1 MDTLQLHEQIVRH
14 YQDYIQSFIDIE
26 DDDIRDTVIAK
37 LGEGKLWPPP
47 LVQFNPAFEPGSSVK
62 RLVERGLLHLEVE
75 KVFNGY
81 QLYTHQVEA
90 IRLGAIPR
98 SFVVTSGTGS
108 GKSVTYLGSIFNH
121 LFKEGHGT
129 GIRAILVYPMNALI
143 NSQIE
148 ELGKF
153 ARNYREQTGKDFPL
167 SYASYTGQTLR
178 EDRIKVLE
186 SPPDIL
192 LTNYMMLELL
202 LTRQTERTLRD
213 SIYSNL
219 RFLVFDE
226 LHTYRGRQGAD
237 VSMLIRRIRGRA
249 KHTVT
254 SIGTSATMASKGS
267 TVDQKATIASVAQ
280 TIFGEEFEPNQII
293 AETLA
298 RSVAPDNSI
307 PDSAAL
313 SSAVQAGIDPS
324 QPEKNLA
331 THATAVWLEN
341 HIALRE
347 EVLEDTKVKLRRGQ
361 PRSLPEIAA
370 DLANASGTAP
380 ERCTIHLLQLLT
392 WISRVNLNLLAK
404 GKRHTYLPY
413 RLHQFFAQ
421 TGSVYATLEPV
432 GIRFIT
438 LEPGVR
444 HGAPGEQE
452 KLLFP
457 HVFSRASGHTF
468 ICVTANFRDFRLT
481 PREFTDQL
489 TPETGYEIGYIIPGG
504 SEIWNPDNDLDSLP
518 AAWLKTSVKHG
529 TRVAKQY
536 AARMPQRIAY
546 DARGNF
552 QFGDVSDF
560 TFHGWF
566 MTCAPQGLLFDP
578 TAGLFFDGNTNER
591 TKLTTLGNEGRSTS
605 TTITS
610 FLVLQGLAQQGFPV
624 RDQKLLSFTDNR
636 QDAALQ
642 AGHFNDFVRV
652 VRIRAAIAKAVAD
665 AGSLSFQELGTRI
678 RKALALPL
686 RSFARID
693 DSDPFPAVRQQFEKT
708 FDNYLL
714 YQAIYDLR
722 RGWRVILPN
731 LEKCALLHVDYVS
744 LEENAGHESG
754 WKSVPWVC
762 DMNVKDRAKF
772 LRTTLDHFRLEY
784 ALHSKELLEPDKIA
798 EAAKDFGER
807 LRNPWNFEGDNA
819 YLPSFIRV
827 GKLHPRDLRRSSS
840 VSLVSAYGKFVKQF
854 VQDCFPGSHIGRKDW
869 DAFVVPFLR
878 ALVKAGYLT
887 TLKART
893 AAGGETDVYRLRID
907 QILWTSGDGKT
918 VRRDEVKVRAY
929 KAFQEQP
936 NSFFQALYRTDF
948 SKLKNLIGQDHTG
961 QLNNTLRLERE
972 DAFRANWFNEQSPT
986 MLDDDRIRNESIS
999 ALFCSPTME
1008 LGIDIANLSVVH
1020 MRNAPP
1026 NPANYAQRSGRAG
1039 RSGQA
1044 ALVFTYCS
1052 TYSPHDRHYFNDKE
1066 GLVAGSVEAPR
1077 IDLRNQELAES
1088 HLRAFTLSEIGL
1100 PGVTTSVTEILDEN
1114 LPDCPLRPEIISALT
1129 VSEIKKQAIAS
1140 EFHKLLGP
1148 LAPILAAE
1156 PWHTGMW
1163 AVTLLGSLVKDLDRA
1178 LNRWRS
1184 MYKEARNTL
1193 SRATKDLDAGVH
1205 TPKSKEYR
1213 NLKRLVDQATTQ
1225 LALLKNDSKDGHSEM
1240 TEFYVFRYLASEAF
1254 LPGYNFA
1261 RLPIRV
1267 FVNEHAT
1274 GGDYISRPRLIALRE
1289 FGPGNIIYHKGDKYA
1304 VNQVILPEIASQLR
1318 PVRVCTSSGYWLD
1331 ENETSLD
1338 QCPFTSADLTTDKHR
1353 KDLPDVLP
1361 LTEAKAVPR
1370 EHITC
1375 EEEERRRLGYNI
1387 QTYFSVPDGDMTRVL
1402 RAEVKS
1408 GSDALLNL
1416 SCIPAARLI
1425 QVNLGDKSKKEEGF
1439 PLDLVTG
1446 FWKSSIEQPD
1456 TENEIRRVRIATHT
1470 TADALYIEPVKGLA
1484 LDGPGVLSLQ
1494 YALKRAI
1501 EQVYQIEP
1509 SELGVVGMGEA
1520 DCPNIFLYEAAEGSL
1535 GVLSLLATD
1544 VDAFRTVVKRAIE
1557 ICRYDDKEYAERASY
1572 DDLLSYYNQR
1582 DHLVLDRFLIRDALD
1597 RLASCH
1603 IEVKSSA
1610 ESYEDQYKRLLEEY
1624 DPNSST
1630 EKTFLDHL
1638 YKHGIRLPDAGQKY
1652 SSETY
1657 AQPDFHYKPDTW
1669 IFCDGSVHDQPEV
1682 MAADAKKRK
1691 ALKDNGDEVIV
1702 WHYKAPL
1709 ENVIAKYP
1717 EIFKKVR

>member
-1 MDTLQLHEQIVRH
+1 MDTLQLHDQVVLR

-26 DDDIRDTVIAK
+26 DDDIRDTVTAK
-37 LGEGKLWPPP
+37 LKEGKLWPSP

-62 RLVERGLLHLEVE
+62 ELVDEGVLHPEVE
-75 KVFNGY
+75 KVFSGY

-90 IRLGAIPR
+90 IRLGAVPT

-108 GKSVTYLGSIFNH
+108 GKSVTYLGSVFNH
-121 LFKEGHGT
+121 LFKDGHGT

-153 ARNYREQTGKDFPL
+153 ARNYQEQMGKEFPL
-167 SYASYTGQTLR
+167 RYAAYTGQTLR

-202 LTRQTERTLRD
+202 LTRQTERNLRD
-213 SIYSNL
+213 SIYANL

-237 VSMLIRRIRGRA
+237 VSMLIRRIRGRS
-249 KHTVT
+249 KHAVT

-267 TVDQKATIASVAQ
+267 TADQKATIATVAQ
-280 TIFGEEFEPNQII
+280 TIFGEKFEPDQII
-293 AETLA
+293 AETLT
-298 RSVAPDNSI
+298 RSLAPDNSV
-307 PDSAAL
+307 PG
-313 SSAVQAGIDPS
+313 VQALASAIQGGVDPTL
-324 QPEKNLA
+324 PEENLA
-331 THATAVWLEN
+331 LDATAVWLEN
-341 HIALRE
+341 LIALKE
-347 EVLEDTKVKLRRGQ
+347 EPLDDGKVRLRRGS
-361 PRSLPEIAA
+361 PRSLPEIAKE
-370 DLANASGTAP
+370 LSEASGASADQ
-380 ERCTIHLLQLLT
+380 CALHLRDLLT
-392 WISRVNLNLLAK
+392 WISQVNVDLLAK
-404 GKRHTYLPY
+404 GKRYTYLPY

-421 TGSVYATLEPV
+421 TGSVYATLEPP
-432 GIRFIT
+432 GTRFIT

-444 HGAPGEQE
+444 HGAPGESE

-457 HVFSRASGHTF
+457 HVFSRASGHTY
-468 ICVTANFRDFRLT
+468 ICVTASLQEHRLT

-489 TPETGYEIGYIIPGG
+489 PPESGHEIGYIIPGG
-504 SEIWNPDNDLDSLP
+504 DEIWNPSTDLDSLP
-518 AAWLKTSVKHG
+518 TAWLTTSVKHG
-529 TRVAKQY
+529 TRVAKNY
-536 AARMPQRIAY
+536 DGRMPQRIAY
-546 DARGNF
+546 DAKGNY
-552 QFGDVSDF
+552 QMGDASDLPF
-560 TFHGWF
+560 RGWF

-578 TAGLFFDGNTNER
+578 TAGLFFEGNTNER

-610 FLVLQGLAQQGFPV
+610 FLVLQGLDQQGFPV

-652 VRIRAAIAKAVAD
+652 VRIRAAIAKAVTD
-665 AGSLSFQELGTRI
+665 AGCLTFKELGTRV
-678 RKALALPL
+678 REALALPL

-693 DSDPFPAVRQQFEKT
+693 DPDPFPAVRQQFEKA

-731 LEKCALLHVDYVS
+731 LEKCALLEVDYVS
-744 LEENAGHESG
+744 LAENAGHESG

-762 DMNVKDRAKF
+762 DMDVNDRIRF

-784 ALHSKELLEPDKIA
+784 ALHSKELLEADKIA
-798 EAAKDFGER
+798 ESAKDFGEK
-807 LRNPWNFEGDNA
+807 LRKPWTFEGDNA
-819 YLPSFIRV
+819 YLPSFIRI

-840 VSLVSAYGKFVKQF
+840 VSLISAYGKFAKRFLQN
-854 VQDCFPGSHIGRKDW
+854 CFPDSKIGQKDW
-869 DAFVVPFLR
+869 DAFIAPFLR
-878 ALVKAGYLT
+878 ALVSAGYLT
-887 TLKART
+887 PLKAR
-893 AAGGETDVYRLRID
+893 AAGGGETDVYRLRID
-907 QILWTSGDGKT
+907 QILWKAGDGKT
-918 VRRDEVKVRAY
+918 VRRDEVKVRTY
-929 KAFQEQP
+929 KPFQEEP
-936 NSFFQALYRTDF
+936 NSFFQALYQTDF

-972 DAFRANWFNEQSPT
+972 DAFRANWFTEKSPPQI
-986 MLDDDRIRNESIS
+986 DEDRIRNESIS

-1088 HLRAFTLSEIGL
+1088 HLRAFALSEIGL
-1100 PGVTTSVTEILDEN
+1100 PGVTTSVTEVLDEN
-1114 LPDCPLRPEIISALT
+1114 LPGCPLRPEIVSALT
-1129 VSEIKKQAIAS
+1129 VSEKKKQEIAAD
-1140 EFHKLLGP
+1140 FHQLLGP

-1156 PWHTGMW
+1156 PWHTDEW
-1163 AVTLLGSLVKDLDRA
+1163 AVTCVGTLAKDLDRA
-1178 LNRWRS
+1178 LERWRI

-1193 SRATKDLDAGVH
+1193 SRATKDLDAGIH
-1205 TPKSKEYR
+1205 TPQSKEYR

-1225 LALLKNDSKDGHSEM
+1225 LALLKNDSKSGHSEM

-1261 RLPIRV
+1261 RLPVRV
-1267 FVNEHAT
+1267 FVNESAT

-1289 FGPGNIIYHKGDKYA
+1289 FGPGNIIYHNGDKYA

-1331 ENETSLD
+1331 ENDASLD

-1387 QTYFSVPDGDMTRVL
+1387 QTYFSVPDGDMSRVL
-1402 RAEVKS
+1402 RAQVKA

-1446 FWKSSIEQPD
+1446 FWKTSTDQPD
-1456 TENEIRRVRIATHT
+1456 TENEIRRVRVATHT
-1470 TADALYIEPVKGLA
+1470 TADALYIEPVIGLA

-1501 EQVYQIEP
+1501 EHVYQIEP
-1509 SELGVVGMGEA
+1509 SELGVVGMGET

-1535 GVLSLLATD
+1535 GVLSQLATD
-1544 VDAFRTVVKRAIE
+1544 VDAFRTVVKRAIQ
-1557 ICRYDDKEYAERASY
+1557 ICRYEDKDYEERASY

-1603 IEVKSSA
+1603 IEVKSST
-1610 ESYEDQYKRLLEEY
+1610 ESYDDQYKRLLGEY

-1630 EKTFLDHL
+1630 EKSFLDHL
-1638 YKHGIRLPDAGQKY
+1638 YKHGLRLPESGQKY
-1652 SSETY
+1652 CADIY

-1669 IFCDGSVHDQPEV
+1669 VFCDGSVHDQPDV
-1682 MAADAKKRK
+1682 MATDAKKRK
-1691 ALKDNGDEVIV
+1691 ALKDKGEEVIV
-1702 WHYKAPL
+1702 WHYKEPL
-1709 ENVIAKYP
+1709 EAVIAKYP